1 MRPWAAVLA
10 LWPVLRAAA
19 RQVPALPSITDK
31 IFIED
36 CVRVHNDL
44 RAKAQ
49 PAASNLRYMTW
60 DAALARTARAWA
72 NKCIFQHNVY
82 LSKKHQCHPNFTSI
96 GENIW
101 VGSRQAFYVADAIKS
116 WYNEVRFY
124 TFTLQKCTK
133 VCGHYLQ
140 VVWDYSYK
148 IGCAVTLCK
157 ELAGIRNAANFVCNY
172 SPGAN
177 FLRRP
182 YIEGKSCSNCAKGDT
197 CENKLCRNP
206 ERDKI
211 IYYSRWHPPWEFRI
225 VCDEACI
232 TVVVLRA
239 SLMFLAFVGVYFIKK
254 HFTNM
259 HMST

>member
-10 LWPVLRAAA
+10 LWPALRAAA
-19 RQVPALPSITDK
+19 GQLPTLPSITDK
-31 IFIED
+31 SFIEE

-44 RAKAQ
+44 RSEVQ
-49 PAASNLRYMTW
+49 PAASNMRYMTW

-72 NKCIFQHNVY
+72 NKCIFGHNIY

-101 VGSRQAFYVADAIKS
+101 VGSHQAFYVADAIKS
-116 WYNEVRFY
+116 WYGEVRFY
-124 TFTLQKCTK
+124 TFTEQKCTNI
-133 VCGHYLQ
+133 CGHYIQ

-148 IGCAVTLCK
+148 VGCAVTLCK
-157 ELAGIRNAANFVCNY
+157 EVAGIRNAANFVCNY
-172 SPGAN
+172 SPGGN
-177 FLRRP
+177 FPRQP
-182 YIEGKSCSNCAKGDT
+182 YIEGKSCSNCSKGDT

-225 VCDEACI
+225 LCDEACI
-232 TVVVLRA
+232 TLVVLRA
-239 SLMFLAFVGVYFIKK
+239 LLMFLAFVAVYFIKN